1 MTQGNHESVAHLSV
15 FGTRLTRDRLSD
27 VKENFCQKYIEPVRS
42 MLQERAPVLLDLCRT
57 GFFFQDVKTTEFGRV
72 LYMVGCSIRFMIRS
86 DGGNILR
93 SPKLSTEIERISSL
107 TVEKL
112 QSWGVYDKH
121 VVGLKGNNTWME
133 LGSKVVNCGY
143 DCTVAGVSYAS
154 AEAFYNAHKR
164 VEMLHVPQRESVK
177 KRPISTVEGVEGRT
191 KKHRK
196 GQSFQG
202 NLDGIISQIP
212 GAEFLHKDI
221 RGSEACLETQSSHV
235 CVSGSKLIGWKNGTA
250 IGSRVPNRDAS
261 VFVKVFDTVE
271 NIVSSAVCNLVMSR
285 VGLMH
290 VPMEIL
296 VVGIDGAMLKEWT
309 DVATHPDVLEEHGRN
324 FMRHCS
330 SFMNGTRKISMMM
343 IADVFD
349 GDMLSCA
356 IKDNQHDRRFCTD
369 VFTGDLIRIMLVNKF
384 CGFKDLNACNLMLH
398 RKLGRLLRVD
408 AGYATKKEIEDGTN
422 HKTLQTAQKMP
433 VVIFKNVETYVSKF
447 NVEISSFLL
456 HLIQNM
462 ANFRRQEVVCRWFD
476 AANIQLLRNGGTD
489 IRKKFV
495 LDIVTF
501 VKAPK
506 KET

>member
-1 MTQGNHESVAHLSV
+1 MT
-15 FGTRLTRDRLSD
+15 F
-27 VKENFCQKYIEPVRS
+27 K
-42 MLQERAPVLLDLCRT
+42 
-57 GFFFQDVKTTEFGRV
+57 
-72 LYMVGCSIRFMIRS
+72 
-86 DGGNILR
+86 
-93 SPKLSTEIERISSL
+93 SPK
-107 TVEKL
+107 
-112 QSWGVYDKH
+112 
-121 VVGLKGNNTWME
+121 
-133 LGSKVVNCGY
+133 NCGY
-143 DCTVAGVSYAS
+143 DCTVAGASYSS

-164 VEMLHVPQRESVK
+164 LEMLHVPERVPVK
-177 KRPISTVEGVEGRT
+177 KRPISAVEGVEGRT

-221 RGSEACLETQSSHV
+221 RGSEACLEKQSSHV

-250 IGSRVPNRDAS
+250 IGSRVQNGDAS

-296 VVGIDGAMLKEWT
+296 VVGVDEAMLEEWK
-309 DVATHPDVLEEHGRN
+309 DAAVHPDVLEVHGRN
-324 FMRHCS
+324 FMRHCA
-330 SFMNGTRKISMMM
+330 SFMNGTRKITMMM

-356 IKDNQHDRRFCTD
+356 IKGNQHDWRFSSD

-422 HKTLQTAQKMP
+422 QKTLQTAQKMP

-447 NVEISSFLL
+447 NVEISAFLL
-456 HLIQNM
+456 DLTQNM
-462 ANFRRQEVVCRWFD
+462 ADFRRREVVCRWFD
-476 AANIQLLRNGGTD
+476 PANIGLLRNGCPDT
-489 IRKKFV
+489 RKQFV

-501 VKAPK
+501 VKGPN
-506 KET
+506 KES